1 MHAACYS
8 IVVKATLLLTDRVTS
23 AAGLVSFKGSRCVLP
38 AADVFPHVLH
48 REVDDQRRRSSH
60 VYAYFISTWNEHCK
74 EIDRNKAVWF
84 SILARSAS
92 SDNYSIHCGQI
103 RISDEMWSTKKG
115 SDPIH
120 RDVLNIIK
128 VFAQKLRRLFF
139 VRKRE
144 RYYTL
149 RLAHLFGCYK
159 LALAVRDS
167 ARLHH
172 DFLL

>member
-8 IVVKATLLLTDRVTS
+8 IVVKATLLLTDRVTY
-23 AAGLVSFKGSRCVLP
+23 AAGLVSSKGSCCVLP

-74 EIDRNKAVWF
+74 VIDHNMAVWF

-92 SDNYSIHCGQI
+92 SDNYSIHCGEI
-103 RISDEMWSTKKG
+103 WISDEMWSTKKG

-120 RDVLNIIK
+120 RDVLKIIK
-128 VFAQKLRRLFF
+128 LFAQNLRRHFF
-139 VRKRE
+139 VGKRE

-149 RLAHLFGCYK
+149 RLAHVFGCYK
-159 LALAVRDS
+159 LALGVRDS
-167 ARLHH
+167 ARLYH